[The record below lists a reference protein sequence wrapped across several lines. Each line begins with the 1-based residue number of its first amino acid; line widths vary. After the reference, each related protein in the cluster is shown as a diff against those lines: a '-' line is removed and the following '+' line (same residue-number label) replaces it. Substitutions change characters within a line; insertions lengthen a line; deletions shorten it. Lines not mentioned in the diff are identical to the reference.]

1 MIAKYKSGDREVVSA
16 TQTVTYSSTAPY
28 LKTIEITDYVGRNEV
43 LWDNGEAMTGFY
55 WYMPDTPVVYT
66 MTFGNADKLN
76 SESVIVHLP
85 RANGV
90 ELLKAKKTRDNT
102 WQTEPKLCGNN
113 PPTGAWVSYEKII
126 DPNDG
131 DLATMTATDF
141 ARLREKEADYAIPE
155 DLDLA
160 GISQHGVTFTKAEG
174 DKGLTM
180 EVGGFTL
187 TDTAETEADI
197 ADLLTE
203 LKACEAEQSAAGNG
217 HVGNQVYVAVE
228 KVNDVWQYRVIQ
240 KATDGGS
247 NALWLDT
254 VITPNSY
261 TERVINEQ
269 TGYLEQTICT
279 SNTPITITVED
290 KEDIEIE
297 LLEGWYKKR
306 QLSQER

>member
-1 MIAKYKSGDREVVSA
+1 
-16 TQTVTYSSTAPY
+16 
-28 LKTIEITDYVGRNEV
+28 
-43 LWDNGEAMTGFY
+43 
-55 WYMPDTPVVYT
+55 
-66 MTFGNADKLN
+66 
-76 SESVIVHLP
+76 
-85 RANGV
+85 
-90 ELLKAKKTRDNT
+90 
-102 WQTEPKLCGNN
+102 
-113 PPTGAWVSYEKII
+113 
-126 DPNDG
+126 
-131 DLATMTATDF
+131 MTATDF

-279 SNTPITITVED
+279 SNTPVTITAED

-297 LLEGWYKKR
+297 LLEGWYNNFEELAKNMNRRFWNIRRPRRKIPACSACLPLR
-306 QLSQER
+306 QMKEAPRPAGAGH